1 MFDIMSVTLTL
12 PIYMADAVFSWL
24 YGAAIL
30 KPRYNTYFRYREPW
44 ISPGMKQ
51 IISKNVKLPSSED
64 DELKGSGPLKPKHP
78 GRLMLILWI
87 IIYLS
92 SESVL
97 YKLAETQTVMLRTMM
112 DLALLGILELIFF
125 EQDFKKQTFAAI
137 SFTAGKELIR
147 NIGSVGY
154 YLISH
159 ATWSMFESMVLQ
171 SENLTMEKADMF
183 LNIYLFVQ
191 SLVSVAIYVG
201 LMFTYLKVLSRKY
214 IHKGYEPSL
223 RESVFLILPCITG
236 LGVSMTLRVIIL
248 KINERL
254 SLLIYDKVPE
264 VLIWIIVICFL
275 LLGSII
281 AAMMLFQYL
290 IERNEERRKQAI
302 LERQV
307 EQLHREIKD
316 VENIYSDLRGLKH
329 DMRNH
334 LNNIMLYVK
343 NTGND
348 VSEIDGYLDELEN
361 AVNKLDFSSKS
372 GNPITDIIIY
382 QRMQEAKR
390 SGITFE
396 VDFVAPDAGLKYTD
410 HVAPDLGHIKTEFVT
425 PGPRHIE
432 TDYVAPDLGHI
443 KTDYMTPGSGQ
454 IEAGFVAPNSGRID
468 IYDIAVILDNAL
480 DNAFEACRKV
490 YGAREI
496 TLKSYMKG
504 TLYFIEIEN
513 VFDGQVTFDK
523 DTGLPVTSKTDK
535 HLHGIG
541 MSNIQKNA
549 RKYMGDI
556 DIEIY
561 NKGERQMFCLTV
573 MMNNKCTRN

>member
-1 MFDIMSVTLTL
+1 MFDLLTVTLTL
-12 PIYMADAVFSWL
+12 PIYVADAVFGGL
-24 YGAAIL
+24 YGTVLL
-30 KPRYNTYFRYREPW
+30 KPRYNDIE
-44 ISPGMKQ
+44 I
-51 IISKNVKLPSSED
+51 LPPED
-64 DELKGSGPLKPKHP
+64 DELYVARLLKSKHP
-78 GRLMLILWI
+78 ERLMLIFWI
-87 IIYLS
+87 VIYLS
-92 SESVL
+92 VEAVL
-97 YKLAETQTVMLRTMM
+97 YKVMDTQTVALRTLM
-112 DLALLGILELIFF
+112 DLALLSILELIFF
-125 EQDFKKQTFAAI
+125 EQDFKRQIFAAI
-137 SFTAGKELIR
+137 SFTAGKELVR

-191 SLVSVAIYVG
+191 SLASVAIYVG
-201 LMFTYLKVLSRKY
+201 LMFTYLKVLSGKY

-223 RESVFLILPCITG
+223 SESVFLILPCITG

-264 VLIWIIVICFL
+264 VLIWIIVICVL

-302 LERQV
+302 LEKQI
-307 EQLHREIKD
+307 EQLHREIGD

-334 LNNIMLYVK
+334 LNNIMQYVK

-348 VSEIDGYLDELEN
+348 MSEINGYIGELEN
-361 AVNKLDFSSKS
+361 AVNKLDFSSRS

-410 HVAPDLGHIKTEFVT
+410 YAAPDLGHIKTEFVT

-443 KTDYMTPGSGQ
+443 KTDYVTPGHGQ
-454 IEAGFVAPNSGRID
+454 IEACFVAPNSGRID

-490 YGAREI
+490 EDAREI
-496 TLKSYMKG
+496 SLKSYMKG

-513 VFDGQVTFDK
+513 VFDGKVTFDK

-541 MSNIQKNA
+541 MSNIQKCA

-556 DIEIY
+556 DIEIK
-561 NKGERQMFCLTV
+561 NKRENHWFILTV
-573 MMNNKCTRN
+573 MMNTKSARQ

>member
-1 MFDIMSVTLTL
+1 MFDLLTVTLTL
-12 PIYMADAVFSWL
+12 PIYVADAVFGGL
-24 YGAAIL
+24 YGTVLL
-30 KPRYNTYFRYREPW
+30 KPRYNDIE
-44 ISPGMKQ
+44 I
-51 IISKNVKLPSSED
+51 LPPED
-64 DELKGSGPLKPKHP
+64 DELYVARLLKSKHP
-78 GRLMLILWI
+78 ERLMLIFWI
-87 IIYLS
+87 VIYLS
-92 SESVL
+92 VEAVL
-97 YKLAETQTVMLRTMM
+97 YKVMDTQTVALRTLM
-112 DLALLGILELIFF
+112 DLALLSILELIFF
-125 EQDFKKQTFAAI
+125 EQDFKRQIFAAI
-137 SFTAGKELIR
+137 SFTAGKELVR

-191 SLVSVAIYVG
+191 SLASVAIYVG
-201 LMFTYLKVLSRKY
+201 LMFTYLKVLSGKY

-223 RESVFLILPCITG
+223 SESVFLILPCITG

-254 SLLIYDKVPE
+254 FLLIYDKVPE
-264 VLIWIIVICFL
+264 VLIWIIVICVL

-302 LERQV
+302 LEKQI
-307 EQLHREIKD
+307 EQLHREIGD

-334 LNNIMLYVK
+334 LNNIMQYVK

-348 VSEIDGYLDELEN
+348 MSEINGYIGELEN
-361 AVNKLDFSSKS
+361 AVNKLDFSSRS

-390 SGITFE
+390 SGIS
-396 VDFVAPDAGLKYTD
+396 
-410 HVAPDLGHIKTEFVT
+410 
-425 PGPRHIE
+425 
-432 TDYVAPDLGHI
+432 YVADFI
-443 KTDYMTPGSGQ
+443 APGSGH
-454 IEAGFVAPNSGRID
+454 ID

-490 YGAREI
+490 DGAREI

-541 MSNIQKNA
+541 MSNIQKCA

-556 DIEIY
+556 DIEIK
-561 NKGERQMFCLTV
+561 NKTENHWFILTV
-573 MMNNKCTRN
+573 MMNTKSARQ

>member
-30 KPRYNTYFRYREPW
+30 KPRYNTYFRYREHW

-64 DELKGSGPLKPKHP
+64 DELKGSGSLKPKHP

-87 IIYLS
+87 SIYLS
-92 SESVL
+92 TEAVL
-97 YKLAETQTVMLRTMM
+97 YKLAETQTVMLRTML
-112 DLALLGILELIFF
+112 DLALLSILEFIFF
-125 EQDFKKQTFAAI
+125 ELDFKRQIIAAI
-137 SFTAGKELIR
+137 SFTAGKELVR

-159 ATWSMFESMVLQ
+159 ATWSLFESLILE
-171 SENLTMEKADMF
+171 SENLTMEKADTF
-183 LNIYLFVQ
+183 LNIYLFAQ
-191 SLVSVAIYVG
+191 SMASVVIYVG
-201 LMFTYLKVLSRKY
+201 LMFTYLKVLSGKY
-214 IHKGYEPSL
+214 IHKGYEPSPG
-223 RESVFLILPCITG
+223 ESVFLILPCITG

-302 LERQV
+302 LEKQV
-307 EQLHREIKD
+307 EQLHREIED

-348 VSEIDGYLDELEN
+348 MAEIDGYLDKLEN
-361 AVNKLDFSSKS
+361 AVNKLDFSSRS

-382 QRMQEAKR
+382 QRTQEAKR

-410 HVAPDLGHIKTEFVT
+410 YVAPDIGHIKTEFV
-425 PGPRHIE
+425 
-432 TDYVAPDLGHI
+432 
-443 KTDYMTPGSGQ
+443 TPGSGQ

-468 IYDIAVILDNAL
+468 IYDTAVILDNAL

-490 YGAREI
+490 DGAREI

-541 MSNIQKNA
+541 MSNIQKCA

-556 DIEIY
+556 DIEI
-561 NKGERQMFCLTV
+561 KSERESHRFILTV
-573 MMNNKCTRN
+573 MMNTRCARQ

>member
-24 YGAAIL
+24 YGTALL
-30 KPRYNTYFRYREPW
+30 KPRYNAYSRYQEPW
-44 ISPGMKQ
+44 RTTSMKQ
-51 IISKNVKLPSSED
+51 VISKNIKLPSSEE
-64 DELKGSGPLKPKHP
+64 DELKDLGPFKPKHP
-78 GRLMLILWI
+78 GRLMLILWM

-92 SESVL
+92 AEAVL
-97 YKLAETQTVMLRTMM
+97 YKLAETQTVMLRTML
-112 DLALLGILELIFF
+112 DLALLGILELVFF
-125 EQDFKKQTFAAI
+125 EGDFKRQIFAGI

-159 ATWSMFESMVLQ
+159 ATWSMFESLVLE

-183 LNIYLFVQ
+183 LNIYLFAQ
-191 SLVSVAIYVG
+191 SLVSVVIYVG
-201 LMFTYLKVLSRKY
+201 LMLTYLKVLSGKY
-214 IHKGYEPSL
+214 IHKGYEPSPG
-223 RESVFLILPCITG
+223 ESVFLILPCITG

-264 VLIWIIVICFL
+264 VLIWIIVICVL
-275 LLGSII
+275 HLGSII

-290 IERNEERRKQAI
+290 IERNEERQKQAI
-302 LERQV
+302 LEKHM
-307 EQLHREIKD
+307 EQLHREIED

-334 LNNIMLYVK
+334 LNNIMHYVR
-343 NTGND
+343 NAGND
-348 VSEIDGYLDELEN
+348 IVEIDGYLDELGN
-361 AVNKLDFSSKS
+361 AVNRLDFSSKS

-382 QRMQEAKR
+382 QRTQEAKKG
-390 SGITFE
+390 GISFE
-396 VDFVAPDAGLKYTD
+396 VDFVAPDPGLKD
-410 HVAPDLGHIKTEFVT
+410 
-425 PGPRHIE
+425 
-432 TDYVAPDLGHI
+432 TDYVAPDFGH
-443 KTDYMTPGSGQ
+443 
-454 IEAGFVAPNSGRID
+454 IEAGFVAQNSGRID

-490 YGAREI
+490 NGAREI

-504 TLYFIEIEN
+504 SLYFIEIEN
-513 VFDGQVTFDK
+513 VFDGKVIFDK
-523 DTGLPVTSKTDK
+523 DTGLPVTDKTDK

-541 MSNIQKNA
+541 MSNIQKCA

-556 DIEIY
+556 DIEI
-561 NKGERQMFCLTV
+561 KSEKEIHRFILTV
-573 MMNNKCTRN
+573 MMNTKCARQ

>member
-1 MFDIMSVTLTL
+1 
-12 PIYMADAVFSWL
+12 
-24 YGAAIL
+24 
-30 KPRYNTYFRYREPW
+30 
-44 ISPGMKQ
+44 
-51 IISKNVKLPSSED
+51 
-64 DELKGSGPLKPKHP
+64 
-78 GRLMLILWI
+78 
-87 IIYLS
+87 
-92 SESVL
+92 
-97 YKLAETQTVMLRTMM
+97 
-112 DLALLGILELIFF
+112 
-125 EQDFKKQTFAAI
+125 
-137 SFTAGKELIR
+137 
-147 NIGSVGY
+147 Y

-159 ATWSMFESMVLQ
+159 ATWSMFESLILE
-171 SENLTMEKADMF
+171 SENLTMEKADTF
-183 LNIYLFVQ
+183 LNIYLFAQ

-201 LMFTYLKVLSRKY
+201 LMFTYLKVLSGKY
-214 IHKGYEPSL
+214 IHKGYEPSP
-223 RESVFLILPCITG
+223 RESIFLILPCVTG

-264 VLIWIIVICFL
+264 VLIWIIVICLL

-281 AAMMLFQYL
+281 AVMMLFQYL

-302 LERQV
+302 LEKQV
-307 EQLHREIKD
+307 EQLHREIED

-334 LNNIMLYVK
+334 LNNIMQYVK

-348 VSEIDGYLDELEN
+348 MAEIDGYLDKLEN
-361 AVNKLDFSSKS
+361 AVKKLDFSSRS

-390 SGITFE
+390 GGITFE

-410 HVAPDLGHIKTEFVT
+410 
-425 PGPRHIE
+425 
-432 TDYVAPDLGHI
+432 YVAPNLGHI
-443 KTDYMTPGSGQ
+443 KTDYVMPGSGQ

-490 YGAREI
+490 DGARAI

-513 VFDGQVTFDK
+513 VFNGQVTFDK

-541 MSNIQKNA
+541 ISNIQKCA

-556 DIEIY
+556 DIEI
-561 NKGERQMFCLTV
+561 KSERENHRFILTV
-573 MMNNKCTRN
+573 MMNTKRARQ

>member
-1 MFDIMSVTLTL
+1 MFDILTVTLTL
-12 PIYMADAVFSWL
+12 PIYVADAIFSSL
-24 YGAAIL
+24 YGAAFL
-30 KPRYNTYFRYREPW
+30 KPRYNAYCRFRELRAA
-44 ISPGMKQ
+44 PGMKQ
-51 IISKNVKLPSSED
+51 VISKNIKLPSSED
-64 DELKGSGPLKPKHP
+64 DELKGSGLLRPKHS

-92 SESVL
+92 SEAVL
-97 YKLAETQTVMLRTMM
+97 YKLAETQTVMLRTML

-125 EQDFKKQTFAAI
+125 EQDFKRQMFAAI

-201 LMFTYLKVLSRKY
+201 LMFTYLKVLSGKY

-302 LERQV
+302 LEKQV
-307 EQLHREIKD
+307 EQLHREIED

-334 LNNIMLYVK
+334 LNNIMQYVK

-348 VSEIDGYLDELEN
+348 MSEIDGYIGELEDS
-361 AVNKLDFSSKS
+361 VNKLDFSSKS
-372 GNPITDIIIY
+372 GNPITDIILY

-396 VDFVAPDAGLKYTD
+396 VDFVAPD
-410 HVAPDLGHIKTEFVT
+410 LGN
-425 PGPRHIE
+425 
-432 TDYVAPDLGHI
+432 I
-443 KTDYMTPGSGQ
+443 KTDYVTPGSGQ

-490 YGAREI
+490 EGAREI
-496 TLKSYMKG
+496 SLKSYMKG

-523 DTGLPVTSKTDK
+523 DTGLPVTSKADK

-541 MSNIQKNA
+541 MSNIQKCA

-556 DIEIY
+556 DIEI
-561 NKGERQMFCLTV
+561 KSERESHRFILTV
-573 MMNNKCTRN
+573 MMNTRCAR

>member
-125 EQDFKKQTFAAI
+125 EQDFKRQIFAAI

-410 HVAPDLGHIKTEFVT
+410 HVAPDLGHIKT
-425 PGPRHIE
+425 
-432 TDYVAPDLGHI
+432 
-443 KTDYMTPGSGQ
+443 DYMTPGSGQ

-490 YGAREI
+490 DGAREI

-541 MSNIQKNA
+541 MSNIQKCA
-549 RKYMGDI
+549 RKYMGDV

>member
-1 MFDIMSVTLTL
+1 MFDLLTVTLTL
-12 PIYMADAVFSWL
+12 PIYVADAILSSL

-30 KPRYNTYFRYREPW
+30 KPRYNAYCLFRELRAT
-44 ISPGMKQ
+44 PGMKQ
-51 IISKNVKLPSSED
+51 VISKNVKLPSSED

-87 IIYLS
+87 SIYLS
-92 SESVL
+92 TEAVL
-97 YKLAETQTVMLRTMM
+97 YKLAETQTVMLRTML
-112 DLALLGILELIFF
+112 DLALLGILEFIFF
-125 EQDFKKQTFAAI
+125 EQDFKRQMFAAI
-137 SFTAGKELIR
+137 SFTAGKELVR

-159 ATWSMFESMVLQ
+159 ATWSLFESLIIE
-171 SENLTMEKADMF
+171 SENLSMEKADTF
-183 LNIYLFVQ
+183 LNIYLFAQ

-201 LMFTYLKVLSRKY
+201 LMFTYLKVLSEKY
-214 IHKGYEPSL
+214 IHKGYEPSPG
-223 RESVFLILPCITG
+223 ESVFLILPCITG
-236 LGVSMTLRVIIL
+236 LGVSMTLRVMIL

-264 VLIWIIVICFL
+264 VLIWIIVICIL
-275 LLGSII
+275 HLGSII
-281 AAMMLFQYL
+281 VAMMLFQYL

-302 LERQV
+302 LEKQV

-334 LNNIMLYVK
+334 LNNIMQYVK

-361 AVNKLDFSSKS
+361 AVNKLDFSSRS

-382 QRMQEAKR
+382 QRMQEAKK

-396 VDFVAPDAGLKYTD
+396 VDFVAPDLGHIKTD
-410 HVAPDLGHIKTEFVT
+410 YAAPDLGHIKTEFVT

-443 KTDYMTPGSGQ
+443 KTDYVTPGSGQ

-490 YGAREI
+490 DGAREI
-496 TLKSYMKG
+496 TIKSYMKG

-523 DTGLPVTSKTDK
+523 DTGLPVTSKMDK
-535 HLHGIG
+535 HSHGIG
-541 MSNIQKNA
+541 MSNIQKCA

-556 DIEIY
+556 DIEIK
-561 NKGERQMFCLTV
+561 NEEERHRFILTV
-573 MMNNKCTRN
+573 MMNTKCVR

>member
-125 EQDFKKQTFAAI
+125 EQDFKRQIFAAI

-302 LERQV
+302 LEKQM

-334 LNNIMLYVK
+334 LNNIMLCVK

-541 MSNIQKNA
+541 MSNIQKSA